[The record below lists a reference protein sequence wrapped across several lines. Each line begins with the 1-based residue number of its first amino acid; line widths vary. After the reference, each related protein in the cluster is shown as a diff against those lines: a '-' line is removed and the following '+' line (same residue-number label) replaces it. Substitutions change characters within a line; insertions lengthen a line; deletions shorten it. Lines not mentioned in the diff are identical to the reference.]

1 MSNITRYDTL
11 TSEMIHEPTIEK
23 ENEYKCEENEYKCK
37 ENKENN
43 YNNYDIYYIDDMLSI
58 IVKEKEQ
65 DEKPKKS

>member
-11 TSEMIHEPTIEK
+11 TSEMIHEPIIEK
-23 ENEYKCEENEYKCK
+23 EHEYKCK
-37 ENKENN
+37 ENKENKDIN